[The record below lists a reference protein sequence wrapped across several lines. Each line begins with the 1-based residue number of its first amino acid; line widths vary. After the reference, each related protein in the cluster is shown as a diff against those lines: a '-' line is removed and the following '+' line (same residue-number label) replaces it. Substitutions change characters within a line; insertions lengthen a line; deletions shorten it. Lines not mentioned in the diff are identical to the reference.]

1 MKKNKYVLLYLIF
14 IFSLLIPVSQL
25 HAQSLKVSGVIMSAE
40 DKQPVPFAIV
50 NVKGTTISTASNEDG
65 KFDIVAPHSNDTLEV
80 IMVSMSKEFVPI
92 NGNAN
97 LTIYLK
103 KDKVELKE
111 VMVTALGIKR
121 EKKALGYAVQEVK
134 GTDLQSAKDASFIN
148 QLEGKVAGLNISSTT
163 GGPGSSSRIVLRGVT
178 SLSGSNQA
186 LIVVDGVPIEN
197 NTSNST
203 TQWGGR
209 DYGNG
214 ISDINPDDIESVSVL
229 KGPNAAALYGSMAA
243 NGVIVI
249 TTKKGSQSKGIGVSF
264 NSSTTVE
271 MPYIHTKFQNTYGAG
286 RNGKFEGPWE
296 LKDGIYTYNT
306 ASATAFGSWGPK
318 MEGQTI
324 RDWDGQIRS
333 FDAQPDNYKS
343 FFQTGITSTNNV
355 SLQGGNEKM
364 TYRLS
369 AGNFTTKDIV
379 PNTTL
384 NRTNV
389 TARTT
394 AAITDKL
401 SIDISATYSTQKAEN
416 RLGLANSFSAPR
428 NYVMMPRNISAESLE
443 SSMMNAAGHEQT
455 WYTNWNWM
463 TNPFWDVKYELNEDF
478 RDRVIGIASASYQIN
493 DHLKALIR
501 SNADFNI
508 QRSNEREAYN
518 GISNA
523 LGSYGTGWSN
533 FKQYQSDFLLSYDH
547 KINDDIS
554 YVLNLGGSTLSKKS
568 ETTSEHTDGG
578 LAIPYFYNVQNSVNR
593 PTISYYMSESR
604 TNGLYV
610 FGQTSY
616 KTWLFLDVTA
626 RNDWSSTLPKSDRS
640 YFYPS
645 FSLGYVFTEHLN
657 WKQHILSFGKLRAS
671 WAQVGRDT
679 DPYRTNYS
687 YPSAGSFNSATMYQL
702 DPSVPLLNLK
712 PEITSNTELGTEL
725 IFLNGR
731 IGFDFTYY
739 HSDTKN
745 QILPASV
752 SATSGFVNAIINSGE
767 IVNNGIEVQLK
778 TIPIEKKNFKWNVD
792 FNFAHNKNKVVSLAN
807 GLEAYQLFY
816 QWNLTIEARPG
827 HAYGDI
833 VGYGIKRDA
842 NGNKVVDD
850 NGMYIRDEKPKVL
863 GNYNPKFTGGVQNGF
878 TYKNF
883 NLGVL
888 VDYRVG
894 GEMFSG
900 TNMYASGYSGN
911 LESTLEG
918 RDAWYASEA
927 ARIAAG
933 VSPENWVATGGY
945 LADGVTADG
954 KQNTVFVNPELYWGQ
969 FSEWTNEIHEQ
980 FIYDASF
987 VKLREVTLAYNFPA
1001 QISRKL
1007 HLKGLSVALTGRN
1020 LWLIYSGVPNIDPES
1035 AYSNGNGQGYEIY
1048 SWPTRRSVGMNIKI
1062 NL

>member
-1 MKKNKYVLLYLIF
+1 
-14 IFSLLIPVSQL
+14 
-25 HAQSLKVSGVIMSAE
+25 
-40 DKQPVPFAIV
+40 
-50 NVKGTTISTASNEDG
+50 
-65 KFDIVAPHSNDTLEV
+65 
-80 IMVSMSKEFVPI
+80 
-92 NGNAN
+92 
-97 LTIYLK
+97 
-103 KDKVELKE
+103 
-111 VMVTALGIKR
+111 
-121 EKKALGYAVQEVK
+121 
-134 GTDLQSAKDASFIN
+134 
-148 QLEGKVAGLNISSTT
+148 
-163 GGPGSSSRIVLRGVT
+163 
-178 SLSGSNQA
+178 
-186 LIVVDGVPIEN
+186 
-197 NTSNST
+197 
-203 TQWGGR
+203 
-209 DYGNG
+209 
-214 ISDINPDDIESVSVL
+214 
-229 KGPNAAALYGSMAA
+229 
-243 NGVIVI
+243 
-249 TTKKGSQSKGIGVSF
+249 
-264 NSSTTVE
+264 
-271 MPYIHTKFQNTYGAG
+271 
-286 RNGKFEGPWE
+286 
-296 LKDGIYTYNT
+296 
-306 ASATAFGSWGPK
+306 
-318 MEGQTI
+318 
-324 RDWDGQIRS
+324 
-333 FDAQPDNYKS
+333 
-343 FFQTGITSTNNV
+343 
-355 SLQGGNEKM
+355 
-364 TYRLS
+364 
-369 AGNFTTKDIV
+369 
-379 PNTTL
+379 
-384 NRTNV
+384 
-389 TARTT
+389 
-394 AAITDKL
+394 
-401 SIDISATYSTQKAEN
+401 
-416 RLGLANSFSAPR
+416 
-428 NYVMMPRNISAESLE
+428 
-443 SSMMNAAGHEQT
+443 
-455 WYTNWNWM
+455 
-463 TNPFWDVKYELNEDF
+463 
-478 RDRVIGIASASYQIN
+478 
-493 DHLKALIR
+493 
-501 SNADFNI
+501 
-508 QRSNEREAYN
+508 
-518 GISNA
+518 
-523 LGSYGTGWSN
+523 
-533 FKQYQSDFLLSYDH
+533 
-547 KINDDIS
+547 
-554 YVLNLGGSTLSKKS
+554 
-568 ETTSEHTDGG
+568 
-578 LAIPYFYNVQNSVNR
+578 
-593 PTISYYMSESR
+593 
-604 TNGLYV
+604 
-610 FGQTSY
+610 
-616 KTWLFLDVTA
+616 
-626 RNDWSSTLPKSDRS
+626 
-640 YFYPS
+640 
-645 FSLGYVFTEHLN
+645 
-657 WKQHILSFGKLRAS
+657 
-671 WAQVGRDT
+671 
-679 DPYRTNYS
+679 
-687 YPSAGSFNSATMYQL
+687 
-702 DPSVPLLNLK
+702 VPLLNLK
-712 PEITSNTELGTEL
+712 PEITTNTELGTEL

-778 TIPIEKKNFKWNVD
+778 TIPVEKKNFKWNVD

-842 NGNKVVDD
+842 NGNKLVDD

-969 FSEWTNEIHEQ
+969 FSEWTNEIHEE